1 MSDLFGALTKAVE
14 GAGWLAIP
22 AAFVWGILSIVLS
35 PCHLTSV
42 PLVIGY
48 INRGEATSTRRA
60 VWTATCFAGGVLVTL
75 AVAGGI
81 ALAAGRL
88 MGQTGIWGNIVVA
101 VVLLV
106 VGLYLL
112 GLLRLPAGLA
122 SPTVHPR
129 RDALGALDSWPGD
142 GTGLGALRVCL
153 SGAGARRGVRHVRV
167 QPHPGNRHAAG
178 LRGRAQRG
186 DHAHGRFRR
195 GASPGPLLERAL
207 PSRLGHPQSLW
218 GSAYRGWIH
227 DLQDVLGDQGNI
239 CARESAWQWQGGR
252 EMLRGGQDP
261 RWEEERQGG
270 R

>member
-75 AVAGGI
+75 AIAGGI

-88 MGQTGIWGNIVVA
+88 LGQTGIWGNIVVA

-106 VGLYLL
+106 CRPVSL
-112 GLLRLPAGLA
+112 G
-122 SPTVHPR
+122 
-129 RDALGALDSWPGD
+129 
-142 GTGLGALRVCL
+142 
-153 SGAGARRGVRHVRV
+153 
-167 QPHPGNRHAAG
+167 
-178 LRGRAQRG
+178 
-186 DHAHGRFRR
+186 
-195 GASPGPLLERAL
+195 
-207 PSRLGHPQSLW
+207 
-218 GSAYRGWIH
+218 
-227 DLQDVLGDQGNI
+227 
-239 CARESAWQWQGGR
+239 CA
-252 EMLRGGQDP
+252 
-261 RWEEERQGG
+261 
-270 R
+270 